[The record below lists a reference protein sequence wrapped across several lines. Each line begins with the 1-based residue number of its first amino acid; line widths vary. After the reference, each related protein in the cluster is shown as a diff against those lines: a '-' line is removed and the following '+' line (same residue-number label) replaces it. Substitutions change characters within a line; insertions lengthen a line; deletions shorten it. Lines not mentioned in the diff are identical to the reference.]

1 MTAAPEPAPSV
12 RERRLPRPEQDPA
25 EGSRSV
31 VFPHLASGRVILAL
45 VAPQAVIWAL
55 CWWWITPQLVESGA
69 ILRNGYPAWMA
80 SASVPLAPVVTGGVL
95 AWLVGTWSLGVA
107 LVLVAEEAQG
117 RVPRWRDACG
127 WPRRHPWAVPA
138 IAGLSIPTL
147 LVYLT
152 AAALWWFV
160 LPSTGMPRPVGHVML
175 AMLLGSVDLALVPL
189 HRRAYGLIVL
199 GTRRWPGVVDVVPPV
214 PGTSRSAGWVAWWTV
229 AFTTGL
235 SLIALSLLNEALGAP
250 AWVGPAVV
258 VLIVGLGVSAR
269 TVGIAND
276 LLPDALPVLGR
287 PRGSWRPGGRWVTA
301 VALLAVPAVTLV
313 LTPRIDAWDVLSY
326 RDIPVEAEVREMELE
341 TGGDTTLAIETDPES
356 RTLVQCGPDEC
367 DPVPDTIRYADRTV
381 GGDGTTWEV
390 AWDGLDTSEGFD
402 AWMEDPEGTM
412 TLTLTSSAGESLDLL
427 TTTDSELRGVQEEYM
442 APRDLLFDSPLA
454 IAERDGVVA
463 VLALGAP
470 GPAGPLHMFVCA
482 AGECTAA
489 STVVSRYDSVR
500 WSGVALEI
508 APDGTVSAAINS
520 TAPLAEDSGVLF
532 VHLDHAGAL
541 STELILD
548 PVPEHSWMPDHGI
561 SLAFGPDGT
570 AWVLYPPDLPA
581 TALLIRCDDPTCTTR
596 EVTWHKGVEQGL
608 TALVVD
614 SSNRPMIATAWEAH
628 GAVRLLSCPDRACA
642 SLTEVRLWDTLE
654 SHTGSD
660 DDAVYVTIGLD
671 DDRPV
676 IVVADP
682 FEHMGGSRVIRCD
695 EPRCGAD

>member
-80 SASVPLAPVVTGGVL
+80 SASVPLTAVVTGGVL
-95 AWLVGTWSLGVA
+95 AWLAGTWSLGVA

-127 WPRRHPWAVPA
+127 WPRRQPWAVPA

-160 LPSTGMPRPVGHVML
+160 LPSTGVPRPVGHVML
-175 AMLLGSVDLALVPL
+175 AMLLGSVDVALVPL

-235 SLIALSLLNEALGAP
+235 SLIALYLLNEALGAP

-326 RDIPVEAEVREMELE
+326 REIPAVTESSEVELE
-341 TGGDTTLAIETDPES
+341 VGGDTTLAIGTNPER
-356 RTLVQCGPDEC
+356 RTLARCGPEEC
-367 DPVPDTIRYADRTV
+367 DPVGEPFRYADHTV
-381 GGDGTTWEV
+381 GGDGVTWEV
-390 AWDGLDTSEGFD
+390 AWDGLDTPDGFD

-427 TTTDSELRGVQEEYM
+427 TTTDNELRGVQEWYM
-442 APRDLLFDSPLA
+442 APWELLFGSPLA

-463 VLALGAP
+463 VLALGAA
-470 GPAGPLHMFVCA
+470 GPASPLHLFVCA
-482 AGECTAA
+482 AGECTSA
-489 STVVSRYDSVR
+489 S
-500 WSGVALEI
+500 SGA
-508 APDGTVSAAINS
+508 D
-520 TAPLAEDSGVLF
+520 DHGVLF
-532 VHLDHAGAL
+532 VHRDHAGTL
-541 STELILD
+541 STELIPD
-548 PVPEHSWMPDHGI
+548 PVREQRWTPHHGI
-561 SLAFGPDGT
+561 TLAFGPDGT
-570 AWVLYPPDLPA
+570 PWVLYSPDLPA

-608 TALVVD
+608 SALVVD
-614 SSNRPMIATAWEAH
+614 SSNRPLIATGWEAH

-654 SHTGSD
+654 SHTGRD
-660 DDAVYVTIGLD
+660 EDAVYVTIGLD

-676 IVVADP
+676 IVVSDR
-682 FEHMGGSRVIRCD
+682 FEHVGGSRVIRCD